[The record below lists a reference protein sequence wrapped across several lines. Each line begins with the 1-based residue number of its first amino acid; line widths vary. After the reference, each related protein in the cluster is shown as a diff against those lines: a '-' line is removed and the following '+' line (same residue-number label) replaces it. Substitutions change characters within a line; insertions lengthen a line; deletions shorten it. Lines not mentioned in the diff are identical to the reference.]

1 MRRHRRLFWRI
12 YPSFLLIML
21 LALAAMGIHS
31 QVSMR
36 RFFMEQRSED
46 LRARAHLLEG
56 RVRPLLS
63 PPRPDRMDALCK
75 RVGRDS
81 GTRITV
87 ILPGGR
93 VIGDSHA
100 DPAAMNNHARRPEIA
115 AALAEGVGAETRR
128 SVTLRRRLM
137 YVAVRLDAEGRRLGV
152 LRTAV
157 SVERID
163 AKLEA
168 LQTGKIFFGLAVA
181 GLAAGASLWVTRRI
195 SRPIEAMRRG
205 AEAFASGNLAL
216 RLPAPDTEEL
226 ARLSMAMNRM
236 AGDLSD
242 RIRMV
247 EEQRNE
253 LGAILS
259 SMREGVV
266 GVDADERI
274 ININPAAAR
283 MFLRQ
288 PREMI
293 GRAVQE
299 VIRSPQLHRFIKA
312 SLSGEAPRDADITF
326 YHEGECVLNT
336 HGTALRNAAGRQI
349 GILVV
354 FHDVTR
360 LRRLETMRREF
371 AANVSH
377 EIKTPLTAIKGFVET
392 LRSGALEKP
401 EEARRF
407 LEIID
412 RHTERL
418 AAIIG
423 DLMKL
428 SEIEQR
434 GQLPVR
440 RARLRPALSN
450 AVEVCRPAGAERGIR
465 VSLDCD
471 EEMEAE
477 IHPAFLE
484 QALVN
489 LVENAIKHGPD
500 GGRVRVAADRTES
513 EIRIRVI
520 DRGPGIAPPHLPR
533 IFERFYRVDKSRSR
547 KEGGTGLGLAIVKH
561 IIQAH
566 GGRVAAESVVG
577 EGSVFSV
584 FLPLEGRR
592 GPAKRGG

>member
-1 MRRHRRLFWRI
+1 MSRYRRLFWQI
-12 YPSFLLIML
+12 YPSFLVITL
-21 LALAAMGIHS
+21 LSLAAVGVHA
-31 QVSMR
+31 QFSMR
-36 RFFMEQRSED
+36 RFFMEQRSDD
-46 LRARAHLLEG
+46 LRARALLLED

-63 PPRPDRMDALCK
+63 PLQPDRVDALCK
-75 RVGRDS
+75 AAGRTS
-81 GTRITV
+81 ETRITV
-87 ILPGGR
+87 ILPNGR
-93 VIGDSHA
+93 VVGDSRA
-100 DPAAMNNHARRPEIA
+100 DPAVMNNHAQRPEIA
-115 AALAEGVGAETRR
+115 AAFSEGLGAETRR
-128 SVTLRRRLM
+128 SVTLRQRMM
-137 YVAVRLDAEGRRLGV
+137 YVAMRLDAGERPLGV

-163 AKLEA
+163 GELAEIRNGSL
-168 LQTGKIFFGLAVA
+168 FFGLVVA
-181 GLAAGASLWVTRRI
+181 FLAAWASLWMTRRI
-195 SRPIEAMRRG
+195 ARPIEAMRRG

-216 RLPAPDTEEL
+216 RLPSPDTEEL
-226 ARLSMAMNRM
+226 AQLSGALNRM
-236 AGDLSD
+236 ASDLND
-242 RIRMV
+242 RIRVV

-266 GVDADERI
+266 GVNAEERI
-274 ININPAAAR
+274 ININSAAAR
-283 MFLRQ
+283 MFLRS
-288 PREMI
+288 PREMV
-293 GRAVQE
+293 GRTVQE
-299 VIRSPQLHRFIKA
+299 VIRNPQLHRFIQAALAGKA
-312 SLSGEAPRDADITF
+312 PQDADITF
-326 YHEGECVLNT
+326 YHEGECILHT
-336 HGTALRNAAGRQI
+336 HGTALQNVAGRQI

-392 LRSGALEKP
+392 LQSGALEKP

-407 LEIID
+407 LEIIG

-418 AAIIG
+418 ATIIG

-434 GQLPVR
+434 GQLPVH
-440 RARLRPALSN
+440 RARLQPVLGS
-450 AVEVCRPAGAERGIR
+450 AVEVCRPAAEEREIR
-465 VSLDCD
+465 IVLDCD
-471 EEMEAE
+471 AEMMAD

-489 LVENAIKHGPD
+489 LVHNAIKYGPD
-500 GGRVRVAADRTES
+500 GGRVRVVADQAEG

-520 DRGPGIAPPHLPR
+520 DQGMGIPPQHLSR

-561 IIQAH
+561 IVQAQ
-566 GGRVAAESVVG
+566 GGRVTAESVLG

-584 FLPLEGRR
+584 FLPADGRR
-592 GPAKRGG
+592 PFGKS